1 MSSSKS
7 KIDLSSAFSALR
19 LRFEQTLPE
28 RAANLQVILAV
39 ADTEAAALLPSIIN
53 EAHKLAGACGT
64 FGFATLGSLARQIEQ
79 LAVAVQGKSAAEQ
92 LFSLSQLKH
101 LLLEFDVAVSTA
113 LQSGQQESGSSIVS
127 MAENS
132 SIWLLLDNQNLI
144 AELTG
149 QLQAFGHNVTLFS
162 DFDSCLRQLQ
172 QTAPAVLFADTEL
185 KQGGSLFQQKLLLES
200 MVKRHAR
207 LLVYSTTD
215 SFELRIKAAEY
226 RAAAFFISP
235 LNIPD
240 MVTSIGEML
249 EDSVGKTGRVFIV
262 EDDKLLAEHYAL
274 VLNSMGVETQI
285 VGRIRNIIDEL
296 TRFQPDLILM
306 DMYMPEFSG
315 AEVAGLIRQYKSLK
329 RLPIVF
335 LSSETNK
342 TLQIKAMAHG
352 ADDFITKP
360 IDDIQLAQAIK
371 VRLARSLQIKNL
383 IEKDS
388 LTALI
393 KHSAIKEA
401 AELEYER
408 SERSQKPMSIVML
421 DIDHFKKVNDNYGH
435 AVGDLVIT
443 SLATLLR
450 KRIRK
455 TDRAGRYGGEE
466 FMLVLPECPPEQARM
481 LASQLLKAFST
492 LQFNINDRPFSCT
505 FSAGIAAAPAGNITS
520 AAELINAADNALYRA
535 KRAGRNQI
543 A

>member
-1 MSSSKS
+1 MDSSKG
-7 KIDLSSAFSALR
+7 KLDLSAAFAALR

-28 RAANLQVILAV
+28 RAAKLQVILDV
-39 ADTEAAALLPSIIN
+39 ADTKAAELLPSVIN

-79 LAVAVQGKSAAEQ
+79 LAVAIKGKKAAEQ
-92 LFSLSQLKH
+92 LYSLSQLKH
-101 LLLEFDVAVSTA
+101 LLLEFDVAVNAA
-113 LQSGQQESGSSIVS
+113 LGAGQPNLNQQLATV
-127 MAENS
+127 AENT
-132 SIWLLLDNQNLI
+132 SIWLLLDNQQLI
-144 AELTG
+144 TELTS
-149 QLQAFGHNVTLFS
+149 QLEAFGHKVELFP

-172 QTAPAVLFADTEL
+172 QTAPAVLFADAEL
-185 KQGGSLFQQKLLLES
+185 ERGGSLFQQKLLLETL
-200 MVKRHAR
+200 VKRHAR
-207 LLVYSTTD
+207 LLVYSTLD

-249 EDSVGKTGRVFIV
+249 EDSVGNTGRVFIV
-262 EDDKLLAEHYAL
+262 EEDKLLAEHYAL
-274 VLNSMGVETQI
+274 VLNSMGITTQI
-285 VGRIRNIIDEL
+285 GSRIRNIIDEL

-306 DMYMPEFSG
+306 DMYLPEFSG

-342 TLQIKAMAHG
+342 TLQIKAMAQG

-360 IDDIQLAQAIK
+360 IDDVQLAQAIK
-371 VRLARSLQIKNL
+371 VRLTRSLQIKNL

-388 LTALI
+388 LTSLI

-408 SERSQKPMSIVML
+408 SARSAKPLSIVML

-455 TDRAGRYGGEE
+455 TDKAGRYGGEE
-466 FMLVLPECPPEQARM
+466 FMLVLPECPPDQARL
-481 LASQLLKAFST
+481 LAEELLAAFAT
-492 LQFNINDRPFSCT
+492 VQFNVNNLPFCCT
-505 FSAGIAAAPAGNITS
+505 FSAGVASVPATGISS
-520 AAELINAADNALYRA
+520 AAQLLSAADDALYRA

-543 A
+543 C